1 VDGGKRG
8 LYFSTVGLGIVMLKT
23 LGIAATL
30 VGAIAASG
38 AFLVAHAAPQ
48 PERSAAASTP
58 NFAPKAAPKTFDASC
73 SAAEQADIRP
83 DPKWVGQSYADDGC
97 VAPVL
102 PARVDGYKATH
113 QQVLDSMAAEK
124 AYAAKAIVYQRCI
137 ADFVVAS
144 RATAEKQNKPLAVA
158 FVVIEDHRIAAS
170 TANQQKLKAQVTE
183 TIRAYN
189 ELGSED
195 CK

>member
-1 VDGGKRG
+1 
-8 LYFSTVGLGIVMLKT
+8 MLKT

-38 AFLVAHAAPQ
+38 ALLVAHAAPQ
-48 PERSAAASTP
+48 QAVSAKAVTKDFVPKTAAAP
-58 NFAPKAAPKTFDASC
+58 QTFDATC
-73 SAAEQADIRP
+73 NAAEQVDIRP
-83 DPKWVGQSYADDGC
+83 DPKWVGQSFADDGC
-97 VAPVL
+97 TAPVL
-102 PARVDGYKATH
+102 PARIDGYAANH

-137 ADFVVAS
+137 ADFVVARRS
-144 RATAEKQNKPLAVA
+144 AAEKQNKPLAVA
-158 FVVIEDHRIAAS
+158 LVVIEDHRITAS
-170 TANQQKLKAQVTE
+170 ATNQEKLKAQVNE

-189 ELGSED
+189 EQGSED

>member
-1 VDGGKRG
+1 
-8 LYFSTVGLGIVMLKT
+8 MLKT
-23 LGIAATL
+23 IGIAAAL

-38 AFLVAHAAPQ
+38 VVLVAHAATQPQ
-48 PERSAAASTP
+48 RSASAPS
-58 NFAPKAAPKTFDASC
+58 FAPQSSGNKPADAKTFDASC
-73 SAAEQADIRP
+73 SATEQADIRP

-102 PARVDGYKATH
+102 PARVNGYKANR
-113 QQVLDSMAAEK
+113 QQILASMAAEK

-144 RATAEKQNKPLAVA
+144 RAAAEQRHKPLAVA

-170 TANQQKLKAQVTE
+170 TANQQKLKAQVNE
-183 TIRAYN
+183 TVRAYN
-189 ELGSED
+189 EEGSED